1 VCALQPAGV
10 KNVSI
15 SKVREQQQAAVAN
28 YQRICRELG
37 RLKALGRLVDYMVR
51 VSLDAYVV

>member
-1 VCALQPAGV
+1 M